1 MKLLFVFLLSGFI
14 VGLWFGV
21 NIGKGNA
28 LYENPFQDSGILQ
41 DAHDSAE
48 DQGVI
53 EQGQEYL
60 DDKKESVKEKL
71 KEIVED
77 I

>member
-1 MKLLFVFLLSGFI
+1 MKLLFVFLFSGFI

-28 LYENPFQDSGILQ
+28 LYENPFQDSGIFQ

-48 DQGVI
+48 DQGII

-60 DDKKESVKEKL
+60 DDKKEGVKEKL

>member
-1 MKLLFVFLLSGFI
+1 MKLLFMFLVAGFI

-21 NIGKGNA
+21 NIGKGNP
-28 LYENPFQDSGILQ
+28 LYENPFEEPDILQ
-41 DAHDSAE
+41 DAHDSAD

-53 EQGQEYL
+53 DKGKDYL
-60 DDKKESVKEKL
+60 DEKKESVKESL

>member
-1 MKLLFVFLLSGFI
+1 MKLLLTFLVSGFVI
-14 VGLWFGV
+14 GLWFGV

-28 LYENPFQDSGILQ
+28 LYENPFEDTDILQ
-41 DAHDSAE
+41 DAHDSAD
-48 DQGVI
+48 DQGII
-53 EQGQEYL
+53 EKGQDYIN
-60 DDKKESVKEKL
+60 DKKEDVKVKL

>member
-1 MKLLFVFLLSGFI
+1 MKLLFIFLVAGFM

-28 LYENPFQDSGILQ
+28 LYENPFTEPDILQ
-41 DAHDSAE
+41 DAHDSAD

-53 EQGQEYL
+53 EKGQDYL
-60 DDKKESVKEKL
+60 DEKKERVKESL

>member
-1 MKLLFVFLLSGFI
+1 MKLLFMFLVAGFI

-21 NIGKGNA
+21 NIGKGNP
-28 LYENPFQDSGILQ
+28 LYENPFEEADILQ
-41 DAHDSAE
+41 DAHDSAD

-53 EQGQEYL
+53 DKGKDYL
-60 DDKKESVKEKL
+60 DEKKESVKESL